1 MMERPACLKALA
13 AHRTGEIVVAVFQAA
28 FEWLVISPSEL
39 NYTFV
44 GAMGQAAPHGLG
56 LALAFPRRRVLVLD
70 GDGSL
75 LMNLGC
81 LVTIACVAPEN
92 LIHFVLN
99 NGTYETSGGQ
109 PVPGCGQTDFAGFA
123 RAAGYPRVHSFEDL
137 AEFEKAAPDLLASRG
152 PVFAE
157 LKVVSGPEAYPED
170 FSAIYST
177 ERRAVFKRA
186 VQRTTGG
193 P

>member
-1 MMERPACLKALA
+1 MTIMERPECLKVLA
-13 AHRTGEIVVAVFQAA
+13 AHRAGEIVVAVFQAA
-28 FEWLVISPSEL
+28 FEWRVISPSDL

-56 LALAFPRRRVLVLD
+56 LALAFPQRRVVVLD

-92 LIHFVLN
+92 FVHFVFN

-109 PVPGCGQTDFAGFA
+109 PTPGCGQASFAGFA
-123 RAAGYPRVHSFEDL
+123 RAAGYPYVCSFDDL
-137 AEFEKAAPDLLASRG
+137 TEFEKAAPGLLSARG
-152 PVFAE
+152 PAFVE
-157 LKVVSGPEAYPED
+157 LKVVPGAEAYPED
-170 FSAIYST
+170 FRALYSA
-177 ERRAVFKRA
+177 ERRSAFKRA
-186 VQRTTGG
+186 VKT